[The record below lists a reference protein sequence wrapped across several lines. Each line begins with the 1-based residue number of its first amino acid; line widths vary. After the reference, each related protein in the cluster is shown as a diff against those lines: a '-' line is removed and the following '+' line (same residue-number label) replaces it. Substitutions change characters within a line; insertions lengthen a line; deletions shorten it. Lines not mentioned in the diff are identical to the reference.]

1 MSSSRYALR
10 PVTAVLALGGLV
22 GATAAC
28 AGTRVGDV
36 VGAPSVVNSTVQARV
51 VSSTPVVAQ
60 VAVPRQV
67 CFDEL
72 QQQPA
77 RSSGGGALLG
87 AIAGGAVGN
96 AMGKGAGN
104 ALATGLGI
112 FGGAI
117 LGDHVEN
124 DGRQGSVRSVRRCE
138 QQAAYENRVV
148 AYNVVYEY
156 GGQRYSTQTTQEPGS
171 TIPLQ
176 VSVTPAVNGPAG
188 YTMQPPA
195 VNQAYEPAYPSNYAP
210 MGAPVYVQPAPVTTI
225 RFSPEVVYQGGGW
238 WGARHRHW
246 D

>member
-1 MSSSRYALR
+1 MKHTHSLTR
-10 PVTAVLALGGLV
+10 PALALGLGGLALASSAFAGPQV
-22 GATAAC
+22 GEL
-28 AGTRVGDV
+28 
-36 VGAPSVVNSTVQARV
+36 VGAPSSSSNVIQARV

-67 CFDEL
+67 CYDEL

-77 RSSGGGALLG
+77 RAGGAGALLG

-96 AMGKGAGN
+96 AVGKGAGN

-117 LGDHVEN
+117 LGDHVQN
-124 DGRQGSVRSVRRCE
+124 DGRQPQVQTVRRCE
-138 QQAAYENRVV
+138 QQASYENRVV

-156 GGQRYSTQTTQEPGS
+156 GGQRYSTQTTQEPGA

-176 VSVTPAVNGPAG
+176 VSITPAVPGPDQG
-188 YTMQPPA
+188 Y
-195 VNQAYEPAYPSNYAP
+195 QAPNAYYSPNV
-210 MGAPVYVQPAPVTTI
+210 APVVIAPAPYVSTV
-225 RFSPEVVYQGGGW
+225 RFAPEVVYRDGW
-238 WGARHRHW
+238 WGAPRGHHGRHW